1 MHWFLLATAI
11 ALEVFATSML
21 KASAG
26 FTRLWPSIAV
36 IGGYG
41 LSFYLLSQVLRV
53 LPVGTAYAIWSGAG
67 T

>member
-1 MHWFLLATAI
+1 
-11 ALEVFATSML
+11 ML